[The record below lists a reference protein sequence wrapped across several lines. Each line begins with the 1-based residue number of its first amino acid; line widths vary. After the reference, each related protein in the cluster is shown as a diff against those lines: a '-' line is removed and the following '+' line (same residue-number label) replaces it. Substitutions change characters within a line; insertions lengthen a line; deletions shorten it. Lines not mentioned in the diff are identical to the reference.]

1 MAIRVKT
8 RFRSKGPKTLAD
20 RASVVGVTIW
30 RVAHEV
36 GRHMEKEEFRISSD
50 AQYTALLTE
59 IIAFLLQIT
68 DRIVYGQLGEEDRAT
83 FMNAL
88 GLHLAK
94 TMESNLA
101 DFLGPGDHI
110 GPFISTLNARAAD
123 YAEFEFGEQGPG
135 YGFLRYLGEK
145 AAEVMAVTDNRWV
158 IEHIM
163 EIEAPGAI
171 KTVKRVIGEV
181 LGIRVPES

>member
-8 RFRSKGPKTLAD
+8 RFRSKGPKTMAD

-50 AQYTALLTE
+50 AQYTAVLTE
-59 IIAFLLQIT
+59 FIAFLLQVT
-68 DRIVYGQLGEEDRAT
+68 DRIVYGQLSEEQRAE

-88 GLHLAK
+88 GVHLAR

-101 DFLGPGDHI
+101 DFLGPGDHVS
-110 GPFISTLNARAAD
+110 PFIATLNARAAD
-123 YAEFEFGEQGPG
+123 YAEFDYGDGGPG
-135 YGFLRYLGEK
+135 YGFRRYLGEK
-145 AAEVMAVTDNRWV
+145 VAGVMAVTDNRWV
-158 IEHIM
+158 IEHVM
-163 EIEAPGAI
+163 EIEVPDAL
-171 KTVKRVIGEV
+171 KTVQRVIGEV
-181 LGIRVPES
+181 LGISVSGS